1 MENIINVNALRDA
14 LDSGMSPATIISWVD
29 DSIMAMVDFNKGF
42 DRSYVAVS
50 RYDLDKIKQRL
61 SNIEDDYIQ
70 FNMKHR

>member
-1 MENIINVNALRDA
+1 MENIINVNALREA

-29 DSIMAMVDFNKGF
+29 DSIMAMVDFNKCF

-50 RYDLDKIKQRL
+50 HYDLEKIKQRL